1 MRFVVIGAAATAVA
15 IISLQLSPAWAQLG
29 GSFRPIKKNM
39 ARPLVSPKGYT
50 VHESS
55 CDARVL
61 REYVAPSGIVFAVAW
76 SGLTHPDNVEL
87 LGKYADQYRQ
97 ALDQAPPGP
106 GRRPVRVAAAQV
118 VVEKWGHM
126 RNLQGRAYL
135 PSLFPPGVTADAI
148 R

>member
-1 MRFVVIGAAATAVA
+1 MKSVVIGAAATVVAVL
-15 IISLQLSPAWAQLG
+15 SLQLSPAWARLG
-29 GSFRPIKKNM
+29 EPFRPLKKSA
-39 ARPLVSPKGYT
+39 ARTVFSAAGYM
-50 VHESS
+50 VHEST

-76 SGLTHPDNVEL
+76 KGLTHPDNVEL
-87 LGKYADQYRQ
+87 LGNYADQYRQ
-97 ALDQAPPGP
+97 ALDQTPAGP
-106 GRRPVRVAAAQV
+106 GRRPVRVTAAQV

-135 PSLFPPGVTADAI
+135 PSLLPPGVTADAI